1 MSSKRSAAALG
12 LGAAAGAV
20 AFYILSRDADN
31 KEALLDGIEAFR
43 EGVAD
48 VSARVRKAAE
58 AGVQAVVER
67 VTTAAE
73 SDPPPPA
80 PAPPKASPLA
90 DHEAFDEEGDDE
102 EGDEEPPEEQ
112 DEDEALADAREAMAS
127 PDGDAT
133 PTTGNPSP
141 TVSPFRVTYPI
152 GGGTTPT
159 KPPPEEEDEAR
170 ALAAALGAADAEED
184 DESRELADA
193 IDAAA
198 DDSLRGEGFIGSR
211 ELTSQLLQAA
221 DASRA
226 PCRSPFAELG
236 DGKGLPQQ

>member
-20 AFYILSRDADN
+20 AFYVLSRDDDN
-31 KEALLDGIEAFR
+31 KEALLDGLESLR
-43 EGVAD
+43 EVAAD
-48 VSARVRKAAE
+48 VTARVRKAAE
-58 AGVQAVVER
+58 GAVER
-67 VTTAAE
+67 FTTATE
-73 SDPPPPA
+73 PDPPVPPA
-80 PAPPKASPLA
+80 PAPSPPKASPLA

-102 EGDEEPPEEQ
+102 EAPEEQ
-112 DEDEALADAREAMAS
+112 DEDDALADAREAMAS

-133 PTTGNPSP
+133 PNTGGNPSP

-198 DDSLRGEGFIGSR
+198 SDALHGDGFIGSR
-211 ELTSQLLQAA
+211 ELTAQLLQAA

-236 DGKGLPQQ
+236 DGEGLPQQ

>member
-1 MSSKRSAAALG
+1 
-12 LGAAAGAV
+12 
-20 AFYILSRDADN
+20 
-31 KEALLDGIEAFR
+31 
-43 EGVAD
+43 
-48 VSARVRKAAE
+48 
-58 AGVQAVVER
+58 
-67 VTTAAE
+67 
-73 SDPPPPA
+73 
-80 PAPPKASPLA
+80 
-90 DHEAFDEEGDDE
+90 
-102 EGDEEPPEEQ
+102 
-112 DEDEALADAREAMAS
+112 MAS

-133 PTTGNPSP
+133 PNTGGNPSP

-211 ELTSQLLQAA
+211 ELTAQLLQAA

-236 DGKGLPQQ
+236 DGEGLPQQ

>member
-1 MSSKRSAAALG
+1 M
-12 LGAAAGAV
+12 
-20 AFYILSRDADN
+20 
-31 KEALLDGIEAFR
+31 DGIEALR

-48 VSARVRKAAE
+48 VTARVRKAAE

-80 PAPPKASPLA
+80 PSPPKASPLA

-102 EGDEEPPEEQ
+102 EGDEEGDAPPEEQ
-112 DEDEALADAREAMAS
+112 DEDEAFADARDAM
-127 PDGDAT
+127 GDAT
-133 PTTGNPSP
+133 PTTRDSSP
-141 TVSPFRVTYPI
+141 AVSPPRITYPI
-152 GGGTTPT
+152 GGTTPT
-159 KPPPEEEDEAR
+159 KPSEEE
-170 ALAAALGAADAEED
+170 
-184 DESRELADA
+184 
-193 IDAAA
+193 IDAAV
-198 DDSLRGEGFIGSR
+198 DELLRGEGFIGSR

-236 DGKGLPQQ
+236 DGEGLPQQ

>member
-20 AFYILSRDADN
+20 AFYIISRDDDN
-31 KEALLDGIEAFR
+31 KEALLDGIESLR
-43 EGVAD
+43 EGIAD
-48 VSARVRKAAE
+48 VTARVRKAAE
-58 AGVQAVVER
+58 AAVER
-67 VTTAAE
+67 VKTAAAD
-73 SDPPPPA
+73 SSPPPPPA
-80 PAPPKASPLA
+80 PAPSPPKASPLA

-102 EGDEEPPEEQ
+102 EPPEEQ
-112 DEDEALADAREAMAS
+112 DEDDALADARDAM
-127 PDGDAT
+127 GDAT
-133 PTTGNPSP
+133 PTTRDSSP
-141 TVSPFRVTYPI
+141 AVSPPRITYPI
-152 GGGTTPT
+152 GGTPT

-198 DDSLRGEGFIGSR
+198 SDALRGEGFIGSR
-211 ELTSQLLQAA
+211 ELTAQLLQAA

-236 DGKGLPQQ
+236 DGEGLPQQ

>member
-1 MSSKRSAAALG
+1 MSSRRSATALG

-20 AFYILSRDADN
+20 AFYILSRDDN
-31 KEALLDGIEAFR
+31 KEALLDGLESLR
-43 EGVAD
+43 EVAAD
-48 VSARVRKAAE
+48 VTARVRKAAE
-58 AGVQAVVER
+58 GAVER
-67 VTTAAE
+67 LTTATE
-73 SDPPPPA
+73 PDPPAPPA
-80 PAPPKASPLA
+80 PAPSPPKASPLA

-102 EGDEEPPEEQ
+102 EPPEEQ
-112 DEDEALADAREAMAS
+112 DEDDALADAREAMAS

-152 GGGTTPT
+152 GGGTTPP

-170 ALAAALGAADAEED
+170 ALA
-184 DESRELADA
+184 DA

-198 DDSLRGEGFIGSR
+198 SDALRGEGFIGSR
-211 ELTSQLLQAA
+211 ELTAQLLQAA

-236 DGKGLPQQ
+236 DGEGLPQQ

>member
-20 AFYILSRDADN
+20 AFYVLSRDDDN
-31 KEALLDGIEAFR
+31 KEALLDGLESLR
-43 EGVAD
+43 EVAAD
-48 VSARVRKAAE
+48 VTARVRKAAKG
-58 AGVQAVVER
+58 AVER
-67 VTTAAE
+67 FTTATE
-73 SDPPPPA
+73 PDPPAPPA
-80 PAPPKASPLA
+80 PAPSPPKASPLA

-102 EGDEEPPEEQ
+102 EAPEEQ
-112 DEDEALADAREAMAS
+112 DEDDALADAREAMAS

-152 GGGTTPT
+152 GGGTPP

-170 ALAAALGAADAEED
+170 ALA
-184 DESRELADA
+184 DA

-198 DDSLRGEGFIGSR
+198 SDALRGEGFIGSR

-236 DGKGLPQQ
+236 DGEGLPQQ

>member
-31 KEALLDGIEAFR
+31 KEALLDGIEALR

-48 VSARVRKAAE
+48 VTARVRKAAE

-67 VTTAAE
+67 VTTATEA
-73 SDPPPPA
+73 DPPPPA
-80 PAPPKASPLA
+80 PSPPKASPLA

-102 EGDEEPPEEQ
+102 EGDEEGDAPPEEQ
-112 DEDEALADAREAMAS
+112 DEDEALADARDAM
-127 PDGDAT
+127 GDAT
-133 PTTGNPSP
+133 PTTRDSSP
-141 TVSPFRVTYPI
+141 AVSPPRITYPI
-152 GGGTTPT
+152 GGTTPT
-159 KPPPEEEDEAR
+159 KPSEEE
-170 ALAAALGAADAEED
+170 
-184 DESRELADA
+184 
-193 IDAAA
+193 IDAAV
-198 DDSLRGEGFIGSR
+198 DELLRGEGFIGSQ

-236 DGKGLPQQ
+236 DGEGLPQQ

>member
-1 MSSKRSAAALG
+1 MGSRRSAAALG

-31 KEALLDGIEAFR
+31 KEALLDGIETLR
-43 EGVAD
+43 EAAAD
-48 VSARVRKAAE
+48 VTARVRKAAN
-58 AGVQAVVER
+58 AVVER
-67 VTTAAE
+67 ATAAAD
-73 SDPPPPA
+73 SDPPPA
-80 PAPPKASPLA
+80 PAPSPPKASPLA

-102 EGDEEPPEEQ
+102 EPPEEQ
-112 DEDEALADAREAMAS
+112 DEDDALADAREAMAS
-127 PDGDAT
+127 PDAAADGDAT

-141 TVSPFRVTYPI
+141 HVSPFRVTYPI

-159 KPPPEEEDEAR
+159 KPPEEEDEEKA
-170 ALAAALGAADAEED
+170 
-184 DESRELADA
+184 LADA

-236 DGKGLPQQ
+236 DGEGLPQQ

>member
-1 MSSKRSAAALG
+1 MSSRRSAAALG

-20 AFYILSRDADN
+20 AFYILSRDDDN
-31 KEALLDGIEAFR
+31 KEALLDGIEALR

-48 VSARVRKAAE
+48 VTTRVRKAAE
-58 AGVQAVVER
+58 AAVDR
-67 VTTAAE
+67 VKTAAAD
-73 SDPPPPA
+73 SGPPPPPA
-80 PAPPKASPLA
+80 PPPPSPPKASPLA

-102 EGDEEPPEEQ
+102 EPPEEQ
-112 DEDEALADAREAMAS
+112 DEDDALADAREAMAS

-133 PTTGNPSP
+133 PKTSGNPSP

-152 GGGTTPT
+152 GGGTPP

-170 ALAAALGAADAEED
+170 ALA
-184 DESRELADA
+184 DA

-198 DDSLRGEGFIGSR
+198 DDALRGEGFIGSR

-236 DGKGLPQQ
+236 DGEGLPQQ

>member
-20 AFYILSRDADN
+20 AFYVLSSDGDN
-31 KEALLDGIEAFR
+31 KEALLDGIESLR
-43 EGVAD
+43 ESVAD
-48 VSARVRKAAE
+48 MTARVRKAAE
-58 AGVQAVVER
+58 AAVER
-67 VTTAAE
+67 VKTAATE

-80 PAPPKASPLA
+80 PAPSPPKASPLA

-102 EGDEEPPEEQ
+102 EPPEEQ
-112 DEDEALADAREAMAS
+112 DEDDALADAREAMAS

-198 DDSLRGEGFIGSR
+198 SDALRGDGFIGSR
-211 ELTSQLLQAA
+211 ELTAQLLQAA

-236 DGKGLPQQ
+236 DGEGLPQQ

>member
-20 AFYILSRDADN
+20 AFYILSRDDDN
-31 KEALLDGIEAFR
+31 KEALLDGLESLR
-43 EGVAD
+43 EVAAD
-48 VSARVRKAAE
+48 VTARVRKAAE
-58 AGVQAVVER
+58 GAVER
-67 VTTAAE
+67 LTTATE
-73 SDPPPPA
+73 PDPPAPPA
-80 PAPPKASPLA
+80 PAPSPPKASPLA

-102 EGDEEPPEEQ
+102 EAPEEQ
-112 DEDEALADAREAMAS
+112 DEDDALADAREAMAS

-133 PTTGNPSP
+133 PNTGGNPSP

-152 GGGTTPT
+152 GGGTPP

-170 ALAAALGAADAEED
+170 ALA
-184 DESRELADA
+184 DA

-198 DDSLRGEGFIGSR
+198 DDALRGEGFIGSR

-236 DGKGLPQQ
+236 DGEGLPQQ

>member
-20 AFYILSRDADN
+20 AFYVLSRDDDN
-31 KEALLDGIEAFR
+31 KEALLDGLESLR
-43 EGVAD
+43 EVAAD
-48 VSARVRKAAE
+48 VTARVRKAAE
-58 AGVQAVVER
+58 GAVER
-67 VTTAAE
+67 FTTATE
-73 SDPPPPA
+73 PDPPVPPA
-80 PAPPKASPLA
+80 PAPSPPKASPLA

-102 EGDEEPPEEQ
+102 EEPPEEQ
-112 DEDEALADAREAMAS
+112 DEDDALADAREAMAS

-141 TVSPFRVTYPI
+141 NVSPFRVTYPI
-152 GGGTTPT
+152 GGTTPT
-159 KPPPEEEDEAR
+159 KPPEEEDEEKA
-170 ALAAALGAADAEED
+170 
-184 DESRELADA
+184 LADA

-198 DDSLRGEGFIGSR
+198 SDALRGEGFIGSR

-236 DGKGLPQQ
+236 DGEGLPQQ

>member
-20 AFYILSRDADN
+20 AFYVLSRDDDN
-31 KEALLDGIEAFR
+31 KEALLDGLESLR

-48 VSARVRKAAE
+48 VTARVRKAAE
-58 AGVQAVVER
+58 AVVER
-67 VTTAAE
+67 VTAAAD
-73 SDPPPPA
+73 SGPSPPPA
-80 PAPPKASPLA
+80 PAPSPPKASPLA

-112 DEDEALADAREAMAS
+112 DEDDALADAREAM
-127 PDGDAT
+127 GDAT
-133 PTTGNPSP
+133 PTTRDSSP
-141 TVSPFRVTYPI
+141 AVSPPRITYPI
-152 GGGTTPT
+152 GGTTPT
-159 KPPPEEEDEAR
+159 KPSEEE
-170 ALAAALGAADAEED
+170 
-184 DESRELADA
+184 
-193 IDAAA
+193 IDAAV
-198 DDSLRGEGFIGSR
+198 DELLRGEGFIGSQ

-236 DGKGLPQQ
+236 DGEGLPQQ

>member
-20 AFYILSRDADN
+20 AFYVLSRDDDN
-31 KEALLDGIEAFR
+31 KEALLDGIEALR

-48 VSARVRKAAE
+48 VSARVRKAAS
-58 AGVQAVVER
+58 AAVER
-67 VTTAAE
+67 VTAAAD
-73 SDPPPPA
+73 SGPPA
-80 PAPPKASPLA
+80 PAPPPSPPKASPLA

-102 EGDEEPPEEQ
+102 EGEPPEEQ
-112 DEDEALADAREAMAS
+112 DEDDALADAREAMAS

-141 TVSPFRVTYPI
+141 NVSPFRVTYPI
-152 GGGTTPT
+152 GGGTPP

-170 ALAAALGAADAEED
+170 ALA
-184 DESRELADA
+184 DA

-198 DDSLRGEGFIGSR
+198 DDALRGEGFIGSR

-236 DGKGLPQQ
+236 DGEGLPQQ

>member
-1 MSSKRSAAALG
+1 MSSKRSVAALG

-20 AFYILSRDADN
+20 AFYVLSRDGDN
-31 KEALLDGIEAFR
+31 KEALLDGLESLR
-43 EGVAD
+43 EVAAD
-48 VSARVRKAAE
+48 VTARVRKAAD
-58 AGVQAVVER
+58 AVVER
-67 VTTAAE
+67 VTAKE
-73 SDPPPPA
+73 SDPAPPA
-80 PAPPKASPLA
+80 PAPSPPTASPLA

-102 EGDEEPPEEQ
+102 EPPEEQ
-112 DEDEALADAREAMAS
+112 DEDDALADAREAMAS

-133 PTTGNPSP
+133 PTTGGNPSP

-152 GGGTTPT
+152 GGGTPP

-170 ALAAALGAADAEED
+170 ALA
-184 DESRELADA
+184 DA

-198 DDSLRGEGFIGSR
+198 SDALRGEGFIGSR

-236 DGKGLPQQ
+236 DGEGLPQQ

>member
-20 AFYILSRDADN
+20 AFYVLSRDDDN
-31 KEALLDGIEAFR
+31 KEALLDGLESLR
-43 EGVAD
+43 EVAAD
-48 VSARVRKAAE
+48 VTARVRKAAN
-58 AGVQAVVER
+58 AVVER
-67 VTTAAE
+67 ATAAAD
-73 SDPPPPA
+73 SDPPPA
-80 PAPPKASPLA
+80 PAPSPPKASPLA

-112 DEDEALADAREAMAS
+112 DEDGALADAREAMAS

-159 KPPPEEEDEAR
+159 KPPEEEDEEKA
-170 ALAAALGAADAEED
+170 
-184 DESRELADA
+184 LADA

-211 ELTSQLLQAA
+211 ELTAQLLQAA

-236 DGKGLPQQ
+236 DGEGLPQQ

>member
-12 LGAAAGAV
+12 LGAAAGAL
-20 AFYILSRDADN
+20 AFYVLSRDDDN
-31 KEALLDGIEAFR
+31 KEALLDGLESLR
-43 EGVAD
+43 EVAAD

-58 AGVQAVVER
+58 AAMER
-67 VTTAAE
+67 VKTATE

-80 PAPPKASPLA
+80 PAPSPPKASPLA
-90 DHEAFDEEGDDE
+90 DHEAFDEEGDDK
-102 EGDEEPPEEQ
+102 EPPEEQ
-112 DEDEALADAREAMAS
+112 DEDDALADAREAMAS

-133 PTTGNPSP
+133 PNTGGNPSP

-152 GGGTTPT
+152 GGGTTPP

-170 ALAAALGAADAEED
+170 ALA
-184 DESRELADA
+184 DA

-198 DDSLRGEGFIGSR
+198 DDALRGEGFIGSR

-236 DGKGLPQQ
+236 DGEGLPQQ

>member
-1 MSSKRSAAALG
+1 MRK
-12 LGAAAGAV
+12 AAAGVVGRA
-20 AFYILSRDADN
+20 
-31 KEALLDGIEAFR
+31 KG
-43 EGVAD
+43 
-48 VSARVRKAAE
+48 AA
-58 AGVQAVVER
+58 G
-67 VTTAAE
+67 
-73 SDPPPPA
+73 SGPPPPA
-80 PAPPKASPLA
+80 APSPPKASPLA

-102 EGDEEPPEEQ
+102 QEAPEEQ
-112 DEDEALADAREAMAS
+112 DEDDALADAREAMAS

-133 PTTGNPSP
+133 PTTGNLSP

-159 KPPPEEEDEAR
+159 KPPPEEEDEAQ

-198 DDSLRGEGFIGSR
+198 DSALVGEGFIGSR
-211 ELTSQLLQAA
+211 ELTAQLLQAA

-236 DGKGLPQQ
+236 DGEGLPQQ

>member
-20 AFYILSRDADN
+20 AFYVLSRDDDN
-31 KEALLDGIEAFR
+31 KEALLDGLESLR
-43 EGVAD
+43 EVAAD
-48 VSARVRKAAE
+48 VTARVRKAAKG
-58 AGVQAVVER
+58 AVER
-67 VTTAAE
+67 FTTATE
-73 SDPPPPA
+73 PDPPAPPA
-80 PAPPKASPLA
+80 PAPSPPKASPLA

-102 EGDEEPPEEQ
+102 EAPEEQ
-112 DEDEALADAREAMAS
+112 DEDDALADAREAMAS

-159 KPPPEEEDEAR
+159 KAPEEEDEE
-170 ALAAALGAADAEED
+170 AA
-184 DESRELADA
+184 LADA

-198 DDSLRGEGFIGSR
+198 SDALRGEGFIGSR
-211 ELTSQLLQAA
+211 ELTAQLLQAA

-236 DGKGLPQQ
+236 DGEGLPQQ

>member
-20 AFYILSRDADN
+20 AFYILSRDDDN
-31 KEALLDGIEAFR
+31 KEALLDGLESLR

-48 VSARVRKAAE
+48 VTARVRKAAE
-58 AGVQAVVER
+58 AAVER
-67 VTTAAE
+67 VTAAAD
-73 SDPPPPA
+73 SGPPAQPA
-80 PAPPKASPLA
+80 PAPSPPKASPLA

-102 EGDEEPPEEQ
+102 QEAPEEQ
-112 DEDEALADAREAMAS
+112 DEDDALADAREAMAS

-133 PTTGNPSP
+133 PNTGGNPWP

-159 KPPPEEEDEAR
+159 KPPEEDEEKA
-170 ALAAALGAADAEED
+170 
-184 DESRELADA
+184 LADA

-211 ELTSQLLQAA
+211 ELTAQLLQAA

-236 DGKGLPQQ
+236 DGEGLPQQ